1 MILNQSINTNSFIY
15 CSVYQSPWET
25 TNYYNTGNGHF
36 HESIY
41 ILEGE
46 ITYTFADT
54 QELSGSETFNT
65 LSKGQTLDLTASK
78 GKYVITKTADV
89 GASMIMFNPIP
100 DSKHLSVDFV
110 TGDKTI
116 TATDDRVTVICITGP
131 VTIKDKTL
139 NSGQYAV
146 VFANTSADLVQS
158 NNTICALVTG

>member
-15 CSVYQSPWET
+15 CSVYQSSHET

-46 ITYTFADT
+46 ITYTFADA

>member
-1 MILNQSINTNSFIY
+1 MILNNAVNTNSFVY
-15 CSVYQSPWET
+15 CSVYQSPNET
-25 TNYYNTGNGHF
+25 TNYFNSGNGHF

-46 ITYTFADT
+46 INYTFAENQTLTGSDT
-54 QELSGSETFNT
+54 FST
-65 LSKGQTLDLTASK
+65 LTKGQSIDLTASK

-89 GASMIMFNPIP
+89 GANMIMFNPIP
-100 DSKHLSVDFV
+100 ETKHLEIEYTSES
-110 TGDKTI
+110 KTVS
-116 TATDDRVTVICITGP
+116 ATSSRVTVICVTGP

-146 VFANTSADLVQS
+146 VFENTSADLVQS